1 MDSYRL
7 EKQAVLAIQLPDED
21 AEIDPVPTDGG
32 GYKPEPEM
40 DLLSH
45 ILREFNDRFGNI
57 EWKDKD
63 KIDKIITEELPAK
76 VSEDSAYRNAIKNS
90 DKQNARIEHDRAL
103 AKAMNELLADQ
114 TELFKLFSD
123 NASFHR
129 WLSDQIFEATYGRD
143 AA

>member
-1 MDSYRL
+1 
-7 EKQAVLAIQLPDED
+7 
-21 AEIDPVPTDGG
+21 
-32 GYKPEPEM
+32 M

-103 AKAMNELLADQ
+103 AKAMTELLADQ

-129 WLSDQIFEATYGRD
+129 WLSDKIFEATYGRN